1 MEHVSGSYGEI
12 SMGHHHH
19 HHHPQHHHHHH
30 HHHHTSVGDPMGLD
44 PWPPRL
50 PPQMA
55 PQLPPSLAPHLMLES
70 GPERRGD
77 ADVALRQA
85 SDSDVL
91 ADGGTEAD
99 VSVQT
104 VEETE
109 ELKRLEGQEGR
120 RNDLVESAS
129 PAQIQVQGSD
139 ERISQAQAQV
149 QAQVLGSECAHRHL
163 QGREQDLYDTELITD
178 HVSRLVAEQALV
190 EQGEEE
196 GKGRNEQTPGQ
207 GEEVELRRVEGEG
220 QGEGRSEEE
229 EATDRGNRMDGQE
242 RKEGGVEMEAG
253 GAMERGG
260 EMEVGGEMEEEG
272 GVEGEEGPDI
282 ELELVMGDAELD
294 EAEIFVGQLAADVA
308 DVHAPDGHV
317 AGAHWQALREDLS
330 APQYGAE

>member
-1 MEHVSGSYGEI
+1 M
-12 SMGHHHH
+12 
-19 HHHPQHHHHHH
+19 
-30 HHHHTSVGDPMGLD
+30 
-44 PWPPRL
+44 
-50 PPQMA
+50 
-55 PQLPPSLAPHLMLES
+55 APHLMLES

-99 VSVQT
+99 VVVDAVGYDYIEDEHQASDQGLVMRQSVQT
-104 VEETE
+104 VEEME

-120 RNDLVESAS
+120 RNDL
-129 PAQIQVQGSD
+129 
-139 ERISQAQAQV
+139 
-149 QAQVLGSECAHRHL
+149 
-163 QGREQDLYDTELITD
+163 
-178 HVSRLVAEQALV
+178 
-190 EQGEEE
+190 
-196 GKGRNEQTPGQ
+196 GRNEQTPGQ

-330 APQYGAE
+330 APQDSSETGSSKRGA